1 MFPIDH
7 YLTYPCSDY
16 FWASRTLTCRPEVQ
30 YIATVTLAFVPTKKL
45 SMFLDPLTTLLP
57 DDLNFP
63 KRGKSFKT
71 PCSNPVSVK
80 WTFDQSQLK
89 SFCILQLSGDPFK
102 SAKSRPAS
110 GLSPIQTRPKSI
122 FKNVNIFCFLKN
134 NCKYVVFPSKCE
146 CYSEGNNN
154 IFLSQECNV

>member
-1 MFPIDH
+1 MFICIIIIIWHILAQTIFGQVGHWYAGRRSNILPPWHCPNQETFNVPRSSH
-7 YLTYPCSDY
+7 YSTPWW
-16 FWASRTLTCRPEVQ
+16 FE
-30 YIATVTLAFVPTKKL
+30 L
-45 SMFLDPLTTLLP
+45 S
-57 DDLNFP
+57 

-110 GLSPIQTRPKSI
+110 GLSPIQTRPKS
-122 FKNVNIFCFLKN
+122 FLKNVNIFCFK
-134 NCKYVVFPSKCE
+134 K
-146 CYSEGNNN
+146 
-154 IFLSQECNV
+154 